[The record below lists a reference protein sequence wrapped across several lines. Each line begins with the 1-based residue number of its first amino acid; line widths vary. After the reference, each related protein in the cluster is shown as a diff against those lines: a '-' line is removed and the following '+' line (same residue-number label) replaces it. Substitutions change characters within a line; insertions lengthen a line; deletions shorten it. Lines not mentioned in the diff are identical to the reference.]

1 MEFDNSL
8 SVLHEQIAAVCPID
22 GVSIW
27 RWDNRDSW
35 RIDFKEA
42 ATDAEKAAARA
53 VVAGFDRAAVQA
65 TQRAKREREALVQSK
80 LRELAERLVD
90 DPAFAARLGR

>member
-1 MEFDNSL
+1 MEIDNSI
-8 SVLHEQIAAVCPID
+8 STLHDQLAAVCPID
-22 GVSIW
+22 GVSIG

-53 VVAGFDRAAVQA
+53 IVAGFDRAVAQA
-65 TQRAKREREALVQSK
+65 AQRAKREREALVQSK
-80 LRELAERLVD
+80 LRELAERMVD